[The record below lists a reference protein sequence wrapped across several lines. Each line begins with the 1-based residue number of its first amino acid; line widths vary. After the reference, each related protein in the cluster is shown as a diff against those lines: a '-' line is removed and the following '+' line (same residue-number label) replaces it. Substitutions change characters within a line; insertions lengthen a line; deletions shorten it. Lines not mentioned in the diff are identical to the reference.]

1 MRRIDGYFL
10 IAVGTAVVL
19 AVAVLIAAV
28 TGEGLT
34 RQSSALI
41 VPAVLLAALLLLLS
55 YELTRR
61 ARSASQSGQLEQDA
75 REAQSRVEE
84 LTQLMRLSEAL
95 AGAVDAATLKR
106 TVLSELPPLIGTE
119 SIWVITRL
127 TGWQLLIGEP
137 ATPDAPLPIGLINKP
152 ESWETFPLTV
162 GGKSL
167 GILGVQQPPTQ
178 FTDTQRRILNTAATL
193 IATAMKNIQ
202 LFNRVRELSTID
214 ALTRCL
220 VRQHGI
226 EALEREMRRARRSQ
240 SPLSVAVFDLD
251 HFKQL
256 NDTHGHLA
264 GDRALAMVGRVLKD
278 ALRAG
283 DIACRYGGEEFLL
296 IFPDTTLAG
305 CVRAVENLRRKITD
319 SIIKV
324 GASDLHLSASF
335 GVSAVEPSEDDPS
348 GPILRA
354 DAAMY
359 EAKRS
364 GRNRVV
370 AAAVPAPGSRTTAA
384 GVSTTPESHPWA
396 PSHSE

>member
-1 MRRIDGYFL
+1 VRRIDGYFL
-10 IAVGTAVVL
+10 IGVGTAAVL
-19 AVAVLIAAV
+19 AVALLVGSLTGSGPVDQRRVLV
-28 TGEGLT
+28 
-34 RQSSALI
+34 
-41 VPAVLLAALLLLLS
+41 VPTILLVALLLLLS

-61 ARSASQSGQLEQDA
+61 ARGVSQSGRLERDA
-75 REAQSRVEE
+75 RDAQNRVEE

-95 AGAVDAATLKR
+95 AGAVDAATLRR
-106 TVLSELPPLIGTE
+106 TVLSEIPPLIGTDA
-119 SIWVITRL
+119 IWVITRL
-127 TGWQLLIGEP
+127 NGWQLLIGEP
-137 ATPDAPLPIGLINKP
+137 AAPDAPLPIGLVSKP
-152 ESWETFPLTV
+152 EAWETFPLVV
-162 GGKSL
+162 GGKTL
-167 GILGVQQPPTQ
+167 GILGVQQPATQ

-240 SPLSVAVFDLD
+240 SPLSVAVFDID

-305 CVRAVENLRRKITD
+305 CVRAVENLRRRITE
-319 SIIKV
+319 STIKV
-324 GASDLHLSASF
+324 GTSDLHLSASF
-335 GVSAVEPSEDDPS
+335 GVSAVEPAEDDPS

-370 AAAVPAPGSRTTAA
+370 AAPVPPPGSRSNPAGLSATAD
-384 GVSTTPESHPWA
+384 SHPW
-396 PSHSE
+396 S